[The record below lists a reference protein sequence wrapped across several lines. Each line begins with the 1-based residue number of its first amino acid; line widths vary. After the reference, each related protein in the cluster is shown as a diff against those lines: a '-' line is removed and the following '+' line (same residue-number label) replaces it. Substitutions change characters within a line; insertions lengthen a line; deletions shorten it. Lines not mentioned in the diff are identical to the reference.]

1 MNRKAVVREF
11 CFAVLFLLLAVLL
24 IGLTSTALRPVR
36 TNYGAVWGPYLGAA
50 RGQLGYLW
58 LALLCYCDVTRRDL
72 R

>member
-36 TNYGAVWGPYLGAA
+36 TSYGAVWGPYLGEPRTAWIISGWAA
-50 RGQLGYLW
+50 PMPT
-58 LALLCYCDVTRRDL
+58 ATSIPP
-72 R
+72 

>member
-36 TNYGAVWGPYLGAA
+36 TNYGAVWGKVNWNLKTN
-50 RGQLGYLW
+50 LIL
-58 LALLCYCDVTRRDL
+58 
-72 R
+72 

>member
-36 TNYGAVWGPYLGAA
+36 TNYGVWAPIWGSPRTAWIISGWAA
-50 RGQLGYLW
+50 PMPT
-58 LALLCYCDVTRRDL
+58 ATSIPP
-72 R
+72 